1 MDLLDDDDDEPEA
14 PRGSASASASGE
26 VAEKKQRF
34 VWTPD
39 LHCRFE
45 AAVHKLGVAHAKP
58 QAIRRL
64 MGCDGEENAPTR
76 QNIKSHLQK
85 YRLFFSKRLG
95 RRGAKGGGGD
105 DDDGE
110 PSPLDPYLE
119 RQHNGLLAQ
128 LELHAKLHTQL
139 LIQRSTQAALSL
151 RMSHSQG
158 RPALHPL
165 QLQRL
170 ARHVLMQR
178 NMLQH
183 LVALLHSSTVE
194 ILAERGLP
202 KPARIVSGLP
212 FASLPEAV
220 QDAVVDG
227 LVWALEA
234 SACDF
239 RTFQYAHAYGMKA
252 ARRFRALMD
261 ERFERFERIGP
272 IVRNV
277 PPAFVLRYSGVR
289 G

>member
-1 MDLLDDDDDEPEA
+1 MRDGLGFFGSFLKNPTSVGAVLPSSRYLSRALVGDL
-14 PRGSASASASGE
+14 
-26 VAEKKQRF
+26 
-34 VWTPD
+34 
-39 LHCRFE
+39 
-45 AAVHKLGVAHAKP
+45 
-58 QAIRRL
+58 
-64 MGCDGEENAPTR
+64 
-76 QNIKSHLQK
+76 SHLQPGELVVE
-85 YRLFFSKRLG
+85 YGPGTGPMTAVIQERLPAGVRYLGVELEATFCKLLSGRFSG
-95 RRGAKGGGGD
+95 MEFHCGSAGD
-105 DDDGE
+105 V
-110 PSPLDPYLE
+110 
-119 RQHNGLLAQ
+119 R
-128 LELHAKLHTQL
+128 
-139 LIQRSTQAALSL
+139 
-151 RMSHSQG
+151 
-158 RPALHPL
+158 
-165 QLQRL
+165 
-170 ARHVLMQR
+170 
-178 NMLQH
+178 
-183 LVALLHSSTVE
+183 E

-227 LVWALEA
+227 LVWALED